1 MVLPASPAWPNL
13 NLKTAGCL
21 GLCFPAPAMVDT
33 TGSPPEI
40 RSRAAPRRSALVS
53 TSKVTAVTSPRR
65 FQPTRTGKFIAGDA
79 SIVPTHAPGW
89 LVELARKKPVPTIS
103 ERALA
108 TIRPLNGEPN
118 AYGLAALD
126 DEIASLAA
134 APAGTR
140 NHTLNRAVFSLFQL
154 VAGAEL

>member
-1 MVLPASPAWPNL
+1 M
-13 NLKTAGCL
+13 
-21 GLCFPAPAMVDT
+21 
-33 TGSPPEI
+33 
-40 RSRAAPRRSALVS
+40 
-53 TSKVTAVTSPRR
+53 
-65 FQPTRTGKFIAGDA
+65 
-79 SIVPTHAPGW
+79 
-89 LVELARKKPVPTIS
+89 PTIS

-154 VAGAEL
+154 VAGAELESDQVIDRLIDACHRNGLVKDDGLRSVTATIRSGMVAGLQHPRSRSGAA